1 MLAMVYFWLYSCT
14 VQTRQRGGWRQLV
27 LATSPW
33 AMDDSLTL
41 GQHLSAPRR
50 RLPWPTCDLQTVP
63 NGPCQNDRLPRCS
76 QMWWTIW
83 QWQMPAPEVS
93 WRHLAP
99 LRMGQTWGGQPELR
113 RPTWADVPTASCL
126 RGVFGYD
133 VATDSG
139 QSQNL
144 LKSQAGNQVGYSIS
158 MYLSTSLVLTQRL
171 VGHWG
176 MGWEWDGPTGAID
189 ASLNTAGPF
198 VRRPS
203 AVNLAVETERQRV
216 VRCVLWLHFPSW
228 GS

>member
-1 MLAMVYFWLYSCT
+1 MFPQLPAM
-14 VQTRQRGGWRQLV
+14 
-27 LATSPW
+27 
-33 AMDDSLTL
+33 
-41 GQHLSAPRR
+41 
-50 RLPWPTCDLQTVP
+50 
-63 NGPCQNDRLPRCS
+63 
-76 QMWWTIW
+76 
-83 QWQMPAPEVS
+83 
-93 WRHLAP
+93 
-99 LRMGQTWGGQPELR
+99 
-113 RPTWADVPTASCL
+113 

-139 QSQNL
+139 QSQNP

-216 VRCVLWLHFPSW
+216 VRCVLCLHFPSW